1 VLQSI
6 EKIISIIT
14 RTDYIVSESCGVSRI
29 EVVVFNS
36 QASFQV
42 LLVLGDL
49 SEFCDV

>member
-1 VLQSI
+1 VLQSF
-6 EKIISIIT
+6 ETIITIIT
-14 RTDYIVSESCGVSRI
+14 RTDYVVGESCGVSRI

-42 LLVLGDL
+42 LLVVGDL